1 MAVDIEG
8 FDIVFSSANANHAR
22 EIDQS
27 IARMSEKVP
36 TLSMGISEMAKALD
50 ALGKIN
56 VDGVKKNLDAVKN
69 SIEGIDG
76 SKLNKVFEL
85 ATAKSE
91 GLLNSV
97 TALVNMLGK
106 VDMSSFR
113 GGGKVEVYD
122 KRSRVTTSKDT
133 GGESQNQEQINALI
147 RQREDEMQRL
157 INLQNAYN
165 SATATE
171 MESLLRIKQLEEDII
186 ELKKK
191 REQASKDASNGS
203 AKVENI
209 ATAERNLQEAII
221 DKEKARLAVEKARLD
236 YVKNRAELEKR
247 AADYLKQFDDARS
260 KFVGRKEI
268 GDAGRFEG
276 VTSFESIISELEKIS
291 SKKGEVKSA
300 LKEIEAAVASF
311 FEYSKKSPS
320 DTIGIGNF
328 YEQLEDLR
336 YKVKSKQTGGLIDN
350 RELSDTEVKELSLKL
365 NLYEA
370 LLPIVDRYKS
380 AIESIKDYRN
390 FPTADTHL
398 KEQEKLLEEATGK
411 VERYKKELEE
421 AKEGDA
427 GRQSLL
433 DKERKAIADVTNAEN
448 ELAKARQANAT
459 AKNEKERALSE
470 LGEDKGEKRLAELKA
485 ETAELEKQKNLAV
498 KKDSTTSREV
508 AIPMKFD
515 DKTIL
520 SEIKNISDRLATLFK
535 DIPVSLK
542 KELDLTFFA
551 EKSSELKKMFDGITI
566 PVVGQSVPKELS
578 IDNKKIEEASNLVED
593 LQTAFSVLAEKIEK
607 TGTSSSTVFGN
618 MHNYLSTLID
628 DIAVLQQTVNAI
640 DANNVKLPNPKNAQA
655 FIPNDEYFTTRETGG
670 EYQNQDALIRQ
681 REVEMQRLLDLQNAM
696 NQASANQLATEE
708 KLRDVASDKVKEVL
722 SIEQINSSLE
732 NKKAKIREIEDAQRG
747 YNDAVSEE
755 AQLQKKIETLRK
767 EVSNSSDSMK
777 KSDRLRQEL
786 KIEEEVWGN
795 AEKILSTERERNVV
809 TAEYEAIKNR
819 QADSEAARM
828 KQLEATMKKYQAEYD
843 KFATYEQEA
852 FGGNGSPISQY
863 WQDAIQQD
871 KKGVIAFL
879 KAREEYQRRIDANK
893 PELGLDRSSYVAPSV
908 DGYLNELDAI
918 NKKIK
923 EVKEQYNETVKDL
936 DKLNQSEEIA
946 SHAQNRDAQ
955 LKELEAKKAI
965 IKQLTEE
972 YGEVARAKE
981 RAESVTEVSKS
992 ELDSAKKQQ
1001 SLKQELETLDAK
1013 IGKVDELRQKERTL
1027 ADAEETLMSAI
1038 RDKKRYEEQL
1048 GTDKG
1053 ESRLAALRAEHE
1065 ELTKHKADI
1074 EAKATAEQKL
1084 NEQLDAEK
1092 KALEQAKQAFE
1103 QAGGEKRLAELKAE
1117 TAELEKQKSLASQAV
1132 MPSSDT
1138 LTVSNEK
1145 EQKVRENIN
1154 LLKKEEEA
1162 LMQRRIELQNIINAA
1177 DSKGADIQ
1185 QRTNEIIERQNRTQ
1199 QQSVVATNETF
1210 KSLELVIQEYK
1221 KAENELEKMP
1231 GKLNI
1236 AYPEDGFDLGN
1247 SVQAMKNRLQNLMSE
1262 LQASV
1267 NSEENATG
1275 ILSGIKFPTEQLRAD
1290 FEALLKDLRGEA
1302 SAYFGNLFDNEK
1314 TKVGRGYGNTEKSVE
1329 IIDPKTESDT
1339 RAWLVDAENRLE
1351 RLYGLLEAIRANGN
1365 QSFFVGLQD
1374 DITNISALSE
1384 KINMLDAQ
1392 IEAIEHI
1399 DKELP
1404 TTGDYGDELTH
1415 RLEQLRNMRELIEQI
1430 KDAQSDDTKDSGES
1444 LFVMNENQLKERLEK
1459 QKQAVIEAEREVQKQ
1474 VGTDREE
1481 AAKRELENRKKILS
1495 DTQLAVDSIGLLG
1508 DKNEQKNAENLLDT
1522 HKRIKEQIEQ
1532 RIDSINKEIAA
1543 LEKEADALSVQGVS
1557 TTSDDVTIAL
1567 EKERQLEQDIAR
1579 FKQEAID
1586 QDVKHKELLERIV
1599 SLKEKQGSLMDMS
1612 KTKNEFQDI
1621 RTLQELII
1629 KESKKI
1635 GVEGIGGQFQF
1646 SDSQRRQLEE
1656 QIAKI
1661 FKTST
1666 IEAEKMIRG
1675 AVTGSGDLMSGV
1687 WGKQNDTF
1695 YASFQTNEENIK
1707 RLQQERKQVTQELT
1721 QVEQQNEQ
1729 AVLAKQAADRSAI
1742 ATEEQLIKAR
1752 ENRLKIEKELAKQ
1765 QPNQSEPKA
1774 APSTSQ
1780 GSVIQVKVDDK
1791 TILSEIKNISDQ
1803 LVALFKDIPVSL
1815 KKELDLTFFEEKA
1828 SELKRMFDGI
1838 TVTGI
1843 QTTPAKKTENTVS
1856 TPKLDAGISQFSAD
1870 SALIIEAAFERMNN
1884 LTNAL
1889 IEKIRSI
1896 GTAENEMFSNLR
1908 TDIQGVSTSLQG
1920 LVDQLSKVQEKS
1932 TRKKSAK
1939 KDDDAI
1945 VTEREVA
1952 LTKEELARLDDLNS
1966 KLAKSNDLLAKK
1978 RAEQDAIVKASG
1990 TRDMFIDEEISR
2002 LETEIKAYNKA
2013 KHDLLVPKHGVAP
2026 SQSVAETQQAENA
2039 QLKLVKEVE
2048 EEANARQK
2056 NIAYL
2061 TQMISLIERMLKYGN
2076 FGQGVD
2082 MFSGMQQY
2090 FVDVQAKMKSLLKEQ
2105 RTTTEQQIAQQNKA
2119 TEDMA
2124 LSYLKMINV
2133 QIEAAKRKEREE
2145 QAYRERVLAA
2155 ERAFYQERQKLYES
2169 LFGKGG
2175 EQDKQDDQIK
2185 KAQQWYTKDAESRQ
2199 KAEENAHNAIQI
2211 LIAKA
2216 EAQRVAAKEYED
2228 RVNEQFYEKEK
2239 KRLYDLY
2246 QEQLKLKGKIGS
2258 LDNQRTIVS
2267 ERSQGT
2273 ITALS
2278 PKQEQLAKEYAQQ
2291 LAKVNAEISRTAS
2304 LVGYVDAQNAKESIR
2319 IALLEQEIKLQKELD
2334 KALEKIY
2341 AEQQKKTDA
2350 PNSGLSASQI
2360 KSMEN
2365 EYARLLV
2372 QIDKVN
2378 AARREMNEKQ
2388 GAAWSNGNMQAFAQ
2402 ISSGIQA
2409 AENELNRLNERKA
2422 QLENESQLQ
2431 LDKIR
2436 DTHERKRGEQ
2446 AVKDFE
2452 KAEKEKTQIAEREA
2466 KKRAD
2471 EEKKK
2476 IQGYK
2481 SQNLAQN
2488 TSLVGAA
2495 EFANTANTINRLQ
2508 TALKYLQDA
2517 LSKTKPNTPEWNEA
2531 NMVYQETKKRLEEIK
2546 KSMDGV
2552 KWQTNSIIPILKN
2565 LAMQI
2570 GLVFS
2575 VQQLNQWITHM
2586 VKVRAQFELQN
2597 IALRSLLQNKEK
2609 ADQIFAEIQQLALKS
2624 PFSIMDLNKFTKE
2637 MAAYGVEA
2645 DKLVGTTKMLA
2656 DVSAG
2661 LGVDMGRL
2669 ILAYG
2674 QVKTANYLRATEVR
2688 QFTEAGLNI
2697 TQELADYFT
2706 ELSGKMVTAGEVT
2719 GMITK
2724 RMVRFE
2730 DVAEVFKRVTSAGG
2744 MFYEMQEKQSEGLQ
2758 GQIQRIGDAYS
2769 IMLNDIGKSNQGTIA
2784 GVLASVRELIQNWRV
2799 VAEYI
2804 KMAAGAYLLY
2814 ESYVHRGTIIKAV
2827 TSLADAWKLVPKYI
2841 KASTAAEF
2849 IHTDAIGKEAMM
2861 LTGLGKLWSGATT
2874 AVRAFGIAMKAA
2886 LNATIIGV
2894 IIYGVTELIN
2904 YFVEAKA
2911 KADQLEESLDNI
2923 DKEVGKE
2930 FDQSAAAYER
2940 LARAITD
2947 SSKTFDERN
2956 EAMSELKR
2964 TFKDILPD
2972 EYLQLSYIEQY
2983 AGHWD
2988 EAEKSMKQYYDSLAL
3003 EKEKAA
3009 IKDANES
3016 DLNEAREKIAKHANA
3031 KLGEDFGI
3039 SRGQLES
3046 FVDNILQEML
3056 DGSITTTKQAVDEYI
3071 RQIENWNDKT
3081 LSADM
3086 RGKIES
3092 DLTSTNFFADD
3103 NLNELLDIAKEMRK
3117 EYDELAESQSHY
3129 ANDYE
3134 KAQAEADAMMKTQA
3148 DGVKNLIERAKSGL
3162 DQINAIQNQLSQV
3175 DLEEQNEETQARKIQ
3190 LQSQLNEAIQQERDL
3205 YTAMGIEMP
3214 ESFEQVAATTI
3225 DIREETAR
3233 ASEEII
3239 KMFGDGV
3246 NPAVVDLYQSYQQLE
3261 RVQSQLNDGTQR
3273 SQEEVARLREIE
3285 ARSIDGIKAKY
3296 RQMGVEV
3303 KGNIKGIASSQDTI
3317 RKEMIRV
3324 CDATREYF
3332 KKGLVD
3338 KLFRGIK
3345 TIGTTIEKFLGGLGI
3360 EVQFVDWDKLEAELK
3375 KNGGDLGDL
3384 LKDANTDVQK
3394 KLKANGQLIKNN
3406 LKINDEILKSA
3417 KGKLELQP
3425 GQDVEDYVKS
3435 LKTMYEE
3442 NEKFISKYD
3451 KARDKK
3457 AWLKRWGKSEA
3468 EIQQLREQAKAAKE
3482 IAEAYDPTIFES
3494 KKTRSRST
3502 KGTDNTEEIAR
3513 KRFEFIKRANT
3524 EYEKLLK
3531 NYDAETA
3538 KAKILADMMGEAR
3551 TLGVDKQF
3559 AKDLFTKASTL
3570 DTLQEVYDTF
3580 YKGIVAKYPKIA
3592 MDFQKT
3598 FNGIA
3603 IEIDVRLRESDRN
3616 NIKKQMDELMGG
3628 YELAIELDKSGVDR
3642 DIVSQLFG
3650 VETFDLSDVTDGI
3663 EKAWLDAL
3671 NARAERAAKFAKTE
3685 FKAYKS
3691 LEEAKAAMGEEDV
3704 KLFESQQKKISDTF
3718 AKELR
3723 AREKE
3728 YAKYLKKSYSESV
3741 NEQVSAYR
3749 QLRQL
3754 QMDADFKREA
3764 IIGNDKIDEN
3774 AKQTALQQ
3782 IDSQSSQI
3790 AAKMQEKLQE
3800 KLNKIQWEG
3809 FKDSPLFE
3817 TVLSDIENLSTRSID
3832 MLLSKLEELKI
3843 TFKDLDPKSIKE
3855 ITKYIDQLTAQKIT
3869 KNPFKEWGKALR
3881 EIHKLR
3887 KEGLTLDKLNAKLIS
3902 DSDEL
3907 TRINA
3912 EIESYNKVLA
3922 IKQQMTHVTEDD
3934 SKLMQTNTQT
3944 LKRLLIL
3951 LEGQKNQKSGAGLGT
3966 DGSEESKAIDLQI
3979 EKIQEILAARKTILA
3994 SNGDNLVLSAQELAL
4009 LKQQSGELT
4018 KQVGI
4023 LEQNKTNKQGD
4034 INKTKGKITLWD
4046 KLTKSQNQSIAI
4058 LNEVGTAASA
4068 GFSVAEEALSL
4079 FGDSSDE
4086 VTNAMKQ
4093 GFDDCIQSCLSLVS
4107 AIIIM
4112 GKASN
4117 TALGVIGLIAAAL
4130 TAVATV
4136 FKTIFNVH
4144 EARLEKSIKEHQR
4157 QLKKLE
4163 AEYDNLSDAIS
4174 NSFSGFQLGTNTEAS
4189 IQNLKKQN
4197 EQYRAM
4203 IEAERRKKKSDK
4215 DKIADWQQTIE
4226 DNYKKMQELRQEYLT
4241 ELGGLG
4247 SGSDVKDAAE
4257 GFVDA
4262 WADAFGETRNGLSG
4276 LKEQFN
4282 EFLKNIIKK
4291 QAYMKIA
4298 DHWINKFGDMIN
4310 ASFDKYGQVDYEK
4323 LMQAMQWFTEEAMP
4337 QMDTAL
4343 EDMNAFWERLGIN
4356 WTGTTSNL
4364 SGLAAGIQ
4372 SITEETA
4379 QILEALLNSMRYYVA
4394 DTNEQLRQI
4403 FVTMTNPNDENPF
4416 LKELKNQTKYLA
4428 SIDKRLDSVI
4438 SATKRASGSH
4448 INVFT
4453 A

>member
-22 EIDQS
+22 DIDQS

-85 ATAKSE
+85 ATSKSE

-97 TALVNMLGK
+97 TELVNMLGK

-147 RQREDEMQRL
+147 RQRE
-157 INLQNAYN
+157 
-165 SATATE
+165 S
-171 MESLLRIKQLEEDII
+171 
-186 ELKKK
+186 
-191 REQASKDASNGS
+191 
-203 AKVENI
+203 
-209 ATAERNLQEAII
+209 
-221 DKEKARLAVEKARLD
+221 
-236 YVKNRAELEKR
+236 
-247 AADYLKQFDDARS
+247 
-260 KFVGRKEI
+260 
-268 GDAGRFEG
+268 
-276 VTSFESIISELEKIS
+276 
-291 SKKGEVKSA
+291 
-300 LKEIEAAVASF
+300 
-311 FEYSKKSPS
+311 
-320 DTIGIGNF
+320 
-328 YEQLEDLR
+328 
-336 YKVKSKQTGGLIDN
+336 
-350 RELSDTEVKELSLKL
+350 
-365 NLYEA
+365 
-370 LLPIVDRYKS
+370 
-380 AIESIKDYRN
+380 
-390 FPTADTHL
+390 
-398 KEQEKLLEEATGK
+398 
-411 VERYKKELEE
+411 
-421 AKEGDA
+421 
-427 GRQSLL
+427 
-433 DKERKAIADVTNAEN
+433 
-448 ELAKARQANAT
+448 
-459 AKNEKERALSE
+459 
-470 LGEDKGEKRLAELKA
+470 
-485 ETAELEKQKNLAV
+485 
-498 KKDSTTSREV
+498 
-508 AIPMKFD
+508 
-515 DKTIL
+515 
-520 SEIKNISDRLATLFK
+520 
-535 DIPVSLK
+535 
-542 KELDLTFFA
+542 
-551 EKSSELKKMFDGITI
+551 
-566 PVVGQSVPKELS
+566 
-578 IDNKKIEEASNLVED
+578 
-593 LQTAFSVLAEKIEK
+593 
-607 TGTSSSTVFGN
+607 
-618 MHNYLSTLID
+618 
-628 DIAVLQQTVNAI
+628 
-640 DANNVKLPNPKNAQA
+640 
-655 FIPNDEYFTTRETGG
+655 
-670 EYQNQDALIRQ
+670 
-681 REVEMQRLLDLQNAM
+681 EMQRLLALQNAM
-696 NQASANQLATEE
+696 TQASAKQLDTEE
-708 KLRDVASDKVKEVL
+708 RLRSVASDNVKEVL

-732 NKKAKIREIEDAQRG
+732 NKKAKIGEIESAQRR
-747 YNDAVSEE
+747 YNEAISEE
-755 AQLQKKIETLRK
+755 AQLQKKIDTLRK
-767 EVSNSSDSMK
+767 EVSTSSDSMK

-809 TAEYEAIKNR
+809 TAEYEAIKKR

-843 KFATYEQEA
+843 NFAAYEQEA
-852 FGGNGSPISQY
+852 FGGQGRLLSQY

-893 PELGLDRSSYVAPSV
+893 PEIGLDRSSYVAPSA

-936 DKLNQSEEIA
+936 DKLNQAEEIA
-946 SHAQNRDAQ
+946 SHAQSRDAQ

-965 IKQLTEE
+965 IKQLTVE
-972 YGEVARAKE
+972 YGEVSRAKE
-981 RAESVTEVSKS
+981 RAESVPEVSKS

-1001 SLKQELETLDAK
+1001 SLKQELDALDAK
-1013 IGKVDELRQKERTL
+1013 IGKVDELRQKEKTL
-1027 ADAEETLMSAI
+1027 ADAEATLMSAI

-1048 GTDKG
+1048 GTDNG
-1053 ESRLAALRAEHE
+1053 ESRLASLRAEHE

-1092 KALEQAKQAFE
+1092 KELEQAKQAFD

-1117 TAELEKQKSLASQAV
+1117 TSELEKQKSLASQVV
-1132 MPSSDT
+1132 MPSSGT
-1138 LTVSNEK
+1138 ITVSNEK
-1145 EQKVRENIN
+1145 DQQVRENIN
-1154 LLKKEEEA
+1154 LLKKEEES
-1162 LMQRRIELQNIINAA
+1162 LMQRRIELQNIINAE

-1210 KSLELVIQEYK
+1210 KALELVIQEYK
-1221 KAENELEKMP
+1221 KAENELGKMS

-1236 AYPEDGFDLGN
+1236 AHPEDGFDLGN

-1275 ILSGIKFPTEQLRAD
+1275 ILSGIKFPTEQIRAD
-1290 FEALLKDLRGEA
+1290 FEALLKELRGEA

-1329 IIDPKTESDT
+1329 IIDPKNESDT
-1339 RAWLVDAENRLE
+1339 RAWLLDAENRLE
-1351 RLYGLLEAIRANGN
+1351 RLYGILEAIRANGN

-1392 IEAIEHI
+1392 IEAIEHV
-1399 DKELP
+1399 DKEFP

-1444 LFVMNENQLKERLEK
+1444 LFVMNENQFKERLEK

-1508 DKNEQKNAENLLDT
+1508 DKNEQKNAENLLET

-1543 LEKEADALSVQGVS
+1543 LEKEADVLSVQGGAP
-1557 TTSDDVTIAL
+1557 TSDAVTAAL

-1586 QDVKHKELLERIV
+1586 LDAKHKELLERIV

-1675 AVTGSGDLMSGV
+1675 AVMGDGDLMSGV
-1687 WGKQNDTF
+1687 WEKQNDKF
-1695 YASFQTNEENIK
+1695 FANFQINEDNIK

-1729 AVLAKQAADRSAI
+1729 AVLAKQAAERSAI

-1774 APSTSQ
+1774 TPSPSQ
-1780 GSVIQVKVDDK
+1780 VSVIPAKVDDK
-1791 TILSEIKNISDQ
+1791 TILSEMKNISDR
-1803 LVALFKDIPVSL
+1803 LATLFKDIPVSL
-1815 KKELDLTFFEEKA
+1815 KKELDLTFFAEKA
-1828 SELKRMFDGI
+1828 NELKKMFDGI

-1870 SALIIEAAFERMNN
+1870 STLIIEAAFERMNN

-1896 GTAENEMFSNLR
+1896 GTAENELFSNLR

-1939 KDDDAI
+1939 KDDNAI

-1952 LTKEELARLDDLNS
+1952 LTKEELARLDDLNA

-1978 RAEQDAIVKASG
+1978 RSEQDAIVKASG

-2013 KHDLLVPKHGVAP
+2013 KQDLLVPKHGVAP
-2026 SQSVAETQQAENA
+2026 SQSVVETEKAENA

-2090 FVDVQAKMKSLLKEQ
+2090 LVDVQAKFKSLLKEQ
-2105 RTTTEQQIAQQNKA
+2105 RATTDQQIAQQNKA

-2124 LSYLKMINV
+2124 LSYLKMVNE
-2133 QIEAAKRKEREE
+2133 QIEAVKRKEREE

-2169 LFGKGG
+2169 LFAKGG
-2175 EQDKQDDQIK
+2175 KQDQQTTPSQAQINELNYTATEKKSPMQQQLRDIIAEIEALDGKIAQVSSHTGLYEQKNRDEYDKTAAKIRENEQLMEMARKRIAEYKAQMQTTSDEQQLQFLQSGIKSYEKSISQIKEQNELLTKKLSDIEIGDKNARQAVISSLQQKAIDKQNLYNDV
-2185 KAQQWYTKDAESRQ
+2185 AQSIERVDAENEQMIAHLKRVEEIKSAIKGLVEEYNKLVVAGKAVNESGKNSQAAIDIINRKQALEHELAMRQ
-2199 KAEENAHNAIQI
+2199 RTLDEAQKMAKAEELTSTQIKQLENEYARLLVQIDKVNAARREMGEKQAVAQQENDTNLFAQTSSGIQAADNELRRLYERKI
-2211 LIAKA
+2211 QLENETQLQLDKIRDTYERKRGEQSVKDFEKA
-2216 EAQRVAAKEYED
+2216 EKNRIAAREASEKAE
-2228 RVNEQFYEKEK
+2228 EQIYQNNK

-2304 LVGYVDAQNAKESIR
+2304 LVGYVDAQNAKESTR

-2341 AEQQKKTDA
+2341 AEQQKKTDD

-2378 AARREMNEKQ
+2378 AARREMDEKQ
-2388 GAAWSNGNMQAFAQ
+2388 GVAWSTGNMQAFAQ

-2409 AENELNRLNERKA
+2409 AENELNRLNERKE

-2436 DTHERKRGEQ
+2436 DTHDRKRGEQ

-2452 KAEKEKTQIAEREA
+2452 RAEKEKTQIAEREA

-2481 SQNLAQN
+2481 SQNLEQN

-2495 EFANTANTINRLQ
+2495 EFAKTANTINRLQ
-2508 TALKYLQDA
+2508 TALKYLQEA
-2517 LSKTKPNTPEWNEA
+2517 LSKTKPNTPEWNKA
-2531 NMVYQETKKRLEEIK
+2531 NNVYQETKKRLEEIK
-2546 KSMDGV
+2546 KSMDGL
-2552 KWQTNSIIPILKN
+2552 KTQTNSIIPSLKN
-2565 LAMQI
+2565 LAMQL

-2575 VQQLNQWITHM
+2575 VQQINQWIKHM
-2586 VKVRAQFELQN
+2586 VEVRSEFELQN
-2597 IALRSLLQNKEK
+2597 IALRSIIQNKEK
-2609 ADQIFAEIQQLALKS
+2609 ADQIFAEVQQLALKS
-2624 PFSIMDLNKFTKE
+2624 PFSIMELNKFTKQ
-2637 MAAYGVEA
+2637 MAAYGVES
-2645 DKLVGTTKMLA
+2645 DKLVGTTKQLA

-2661 LGVDMGRL
+2661 LGVEMSRL

-2719 GMITK
+2719 EMITK
-2724 RMVRFE
+2724 RMVKFE

-2744 MFYEMQEKQSEGLQ
+2744 MFYEMQEKQSEGLA
-2758 GQIQRIGDAYS
+2758 GMRQRIGDAYS
-2769 IMLNDIGKSNQGTIA
+2769 IMLNDIGKSSQGIIA
-2784 GVLASVRELIQNWRV
+2784 GVLSTIRELIQNWRV
-2799 VAEYI
+2799 VAYQI
-2804 KMAAGAYLLY
+2804 KLAASAYLLFKA
-2814 ESYVHRGTIIKAV
+2814 YVHRGAIVDIVKYLANAWQNV
-2827 TSLADAWKLVPKYI
+2827 TKEIQS
-2841 KASTAAEF
+2841 STAATF
-2849 IHTDAIGKEAMM
+2849 MNTSA
-2861 LTGLGKLWSGATT
+2861 LGKLGVIASGATT
-2874 AVRAFGIAMKAA
+2874 AVRGLGIAMKAA
-2886 LNATIIGV
+2886 MNATIIFAITSAV
-2894 IIYGVTELIN
+2894 HSLIM
-2904 YFVEAKA
+2904 YFIEAKA
-2911 KADQLEESLDNI
+2911 KADQIEESLDNI

-2972 EYLQLSYIEQY
+2972 EYLQLSYLEQY

-3009 IKDANES
+3009 IKEAYDKE
-3016 DLNEAREKIAKHANA
+3016 LNETVKGIANHTND
-3031 KLGEDFGI
+3031 EIDEEERIDI
-3039 SRGQLES
+3039 SEGQLQS
-3046 FVDNILQEML
+3046 FVDNILQQML
-3056 DGSITTTKQAVDEYI
+3056 DGSITTTEQAIDEYI
-3071 RQIENWNDKT
+3071 RQIENYNNKT
-3081 LSADM
+3081 LSETQ
-3086 RGKIES
+3086 RKGIELVFNDDRKVNKNMK
-3092 DLTSTNFFADD
+3092 DLLDLAQAMGAELD
-3103 NLNELLDIAKEMRK
+3103 NLSERQN
-3117 EYDELAESQSHY
+3117 HY
-3129 ANDYE
+3129 ATAYE
-3134 KAQAEADAMMKTQA
+3134 KAQAEAEAMMKTQA
-3148 DGVKNLIERAKSGL
+3148 DGVKDLIERTKSGL
-3162 DQINAIQNQLSQV
+3162 DQINAIQSQLAQV
-3175 DLEEQNEETQARKIQ
+3175 DLEEQNEETQARKMQ

-3205 YTAMGIEMP
+3205 YEAIGIEMP
-3214 ESFEQVAATTI
+3214 ESFEQVSATTI

-3233 ASEEII
+3233 AAEEII

-3285 ARSIDGIKAKY
+3285 ARSIDDIKAKY
-3296 RQMGVEV
+3296 RKMGVEV
-3303 KGNIKGIASSQDTI
+3303 QGNIKGIASSQDTI

-3324 CDATREYF
+3324 CNATREYF
-3332 KKGLVD
+3332 KKGLTD
-3338 KLFRGIK
+3338 KLLGQIQKLGIAV
-3345 TIGTTIEKFLGGLGI
+3345 EKFLSGLGI
-3360 EVQFVDWDKLEAELK
+3360 KVELVDRKKLK
-3375 KNGGDLGDL
+3375 DDMNKSVGDLGDL
-3384 LKDANTDVQK
+3384 LKDATADVQPV
-3394 KLKANGQLIKNN
+3394 LKANGQLIKNT
-3406 LKINDEILKSA
+3406 LKINDKILKSA
-3417 KGKLELQP
+3417 RGGLELQP
-3425 GQDVEDYVKS
+3425 GQSVDEYVKS

-3442 NEKFISKYD
+3442 NEKIISKYD
-3451 KARDKK
+3451 KAKNKER
-3457 AWLKRWGKSEA
+3457 WLSLQDEKYDSKA

-3494 KKTRSRST
+3494 KKTRSRSR

-3718 AKELR
+3718 SKELR

-3754 QMDADFKREA
+3754 QMDADFKRES
-3764 IIGNDKIDEN
+3764 IIGNDKLDEK

-3782 IDSQSSQI
+3782 IDAQSSQI

-3869 KNPFKEWGKALR
+3869 NNPFKEWGKAMR

-3934 SKLMQTNTQT
+3934 SKLMQTNTKT
-3944 LKRLLIL
+3944 LEKLLIL
-3951 LEGQKNQKSGAGLGT
+3951 LEGQKNQKSGSGLGT
-3966 DGSEESKAIDLQI
+3966 DGSEEAKAIDLQI
-3979 EKIQEILAARKTILA
+3979 EKIQEILAARRTILA

-4018 KQVGI
+4018 KQVGS
-4023 LEQNKTNKQGD
+4023 LAKNKSDKQGE
-4034 INKTKGKITLWD
+4034 INTTKGQITLWD
-4046 KLTKSQNQSIAI
+4046 NLSEAQKQSIAI

-4068 GFSVAEEALSL
+4068 GFSVAEEALNL

-4112 GKASN
+4112 VKASN
-4117 TALGVIGLIAAAL
+4117 TALGVIGLIASAL
-4130 TAVATV
+4130 TAVAAV

-4144 EARLEKSIKEHQR
+4144 EARLEKSIKNHQR

-4163 AEYDNLSDAIS
+4163 AEYDKLSDAIS
-4174 NSFSGFQLGTNTEAS
+4174 NAFSGFQLGTNTEAS

-4203 IEAERRKKKSDK
+4203 IEAEKRKKKSDK

-4262 WADAFGETRNGLSG
+4262 WSEAFGETGYGLSG
-4276 LKEQFN
+4276 LKE
-4282 EFLKNIIKK
+4282 EFDDFMRNIVKK
-4291 QAYMKIA
+4291 QAYMKVA

-4310 ASFDKYGQVDYEK
+4310 ASFDNYGQVDYEK
-4323 LMQAMQWFTEEAMP
+4323 LHQAMQWFSEVAMP
-4337 QMDTAL
+4337 QMDATF

-4356 WTGTTSNL
+4356 WTGATSNL

-4372 SITEETA
+4372 GVTEETA
-4379 QILEALLNSMRYYVA
+4379 QILEALLNSMRFYVA